1 MLHRPDTKAV
11 EAIVV
16 VGGIDSSAI
25 EVQVVSVRLRVERRT
40 PVVAVGA
47 PVVET
52 RPVAVA
58 RRGEVRQTYFFLEC
72 PEKLTTIRAVYCS
85 ENGVGCHL
93 IRACGGMLARKPP
106 RVFAFSHLLRKHD
119 GQPMNLFGS
128 D

>member
-25 EVQVVSVRLRVERRT
+25 EVQVVAVRLRVERRT

-85 ENGVGCHL
+85 ENVGRLSPDTSLWRNAGAQATASLCFFT
-93 IRACGGMLARKPP
+93 PP
-106 RVFAFSHLLRKHD
+106 TEA
-119 GQPMNLFGS
+119 
-128 D
+128 

>member
-25 EVQVVSVRLRVERRT
+25 EVQVVAVRLRVERRT

-58 RRGEVRQTYFFLEC
+58 RRGEVRQTYFFWSVLKNLQQSGRC
-72 PEKLTTIRAVYCS
+72 TV
-85 ENGVGCHL
+85 
-93 IRACGGMLARKPP
+93 P
-106 RVFAFSHLLRKHD
+106 R
-119 GQPMNLFGS
+119 MGS
-128 D
+128 VVT